1 MNTKIRQSA
10 KGEACTLNIAGV
22 CNYNKETTVLCHF
35 PSEHNGI
42 GTKSPD
48 YCAGYGCSACHDA
61 IDNRIDAGLTDYE
74 REFYM
79 QRSTV
84 RTIGRLI
91 DKGIISIKGA

>member
-1 MNTKIRQSA
+1 MSTLIRKSA
-10 KGEACTLNIAGV
+10 KDEECTLNIAGV
-22 CNYNKETTVLCHF
+22 CNYNKGTVVLCHF
-35 PSEHNGI
+35 PSELAGI

-61 IDNRIDAGLTDYE
+61 IDNRMDAGLTDYE

-79 QRSTV
+79 RRSTI

-91 DKGIISIKGA
+91 EKGIIAIKGE